1 MEKTMKKNWFVRL
14 TVCFLV
20 VSLLSSCNYACK
32 EKGYSFD
39 ETEDAVYT
47 EIRLKETIIENDY
60 KNESYVLNIKS
71 QKIHKTT
78 CGTGELIL
86 PENRKIYKG
95 NIDDLLEDGYTKC
108 GNCFRG
114 EQ

>member
-1 MEKTMKKNWFVRL
+1 MVLSVILIAFLLFSLTACCYEKE
-14 TVCFLV
+14 
-20 VSLLSSCNYACK
+20 SSPPNK
-32 EKGYSFD
+32 FTEKCDRTEEQSKADYNGEYKT
-39 ETEDAVYT
+39 ET
-47 EIRLKETIIENDY
+47 
-60 KNESYVLNIKS
+60 YVLNIKS
-71 QKIHKTT
+71 QKTHKTT
-78 CGTGELIL
+78 CGTGDLIL